1 MFLDSIC
8 PHCGEISQI
17 EYKGVNHYSVTCQN
31 NHVYEHVVTHQSRTS
46 AIKDENLE
54 KIEEMIVDKLF
65 HRISE
70 KSTICLLIFNNGYE
84 IEGRSTVRDARDFRI
99 VIGKDKAYEQA
110 LKKALVVFAPLLNRR
125 KKEEAE
131 AK

>member
-1 MFLDSIC
+1 
-8 PHCGEISQI
+8 
-17 EYKGVNHYSVTCQN
+17 VTLP
-31 NHVYEHVVTHQSRTS
+31 SRTS
-46 AIKDENLE
+46 VIKDENRE

-65 HRISE
+65 HRMSE

-84 IEGRSTVRDARDFRI
+84 IEGRSTVRDPREFRT

-110 LKKALVVFAPLLNRR
+110 LKKALVVFAPLLEH
-125 KKEEAE
+125 KEEVK